1 MSKKTLPPPDFMA
14 VLPTSG
20 VVLPSQIASRVREA
34 PETRLRLE
42 LGRSTVPEER
52 RQLLMRLSGVLADRA
67 KDYPA
72 AISALEE
79 ASTIR
84 DAPDVMAKLGDV
96 CRLAGRFG
104 AAARWYVKAA
114 HFAPPDGE
122 TIPPLSSDLRLSWLR
137 DGVEL
142 AIRCGELELAA
153 SALVELDENEA
164 SLRRSRA
171 ALHKLAPDYV
181 DQITASTDWIYLA
194 DRAQAEGDTD
204 QTREH
209 LLRALTLDGT
219 DERATAKLAE
229 LERSLGR
236 ARIAD
241 EVEARCANLRQEARL
256 GPMAQIQRVRHLRA
270 QGDIALALASALQA
284 NLDQNEGEAATLLDE
299 LFRAVDLHELYVA
312 RLELRAAKEV
322 GSERARRFAI
332 IARVCSQD
340 LRFEARAVRAW
351 AQALLADPSFEAAHA
366 ALAEST
372 DLGLRVY
379 RDTLVALLYRDQ
391 EDELG
396 PVVRARCVAALGD
409 LLQDPS
415 DAPLLA
421 WATEGPDS
429 AAVRRVTIEVESLMS
444 AVAHDPSERVR
455 LLDAAA
461 KRLRQLPQESDKLQ
475 HVLEELATLS
485 GDDASQVY
493 EEVAQVALR
502 RGQLSAAVE
511 RLRDAAEYADNSE
524 RRADLLCRSLIL
536 EIGFGDRQSIA
547 ESARAVLAE
556 PNKQALAVAWV
567 LGVSLQDARLRAE
580 AMADMVPFAS
590 ESARGELRRAS
601 ALALLAQGSPRA
613 YDTAR
618 IALDELADPISCA
631 LLRASVARAAG
642 GRAAVEALS
651 RMVRDVVPWPDLCR
665 ELVKQ
670 AVSVEDWGR
679 ALAAQ
684 ERLVMFSPGDV
695 SLVDEWIRLALHA
708 RDPRGLR
715 FVLARMVS
723 EPAPTTALGAR
734 LAEAT
739 TSLAAWDATLG
750 LEWARTALDAFGLQ
764 STELRIALL
773 RVAEVARDDAFA
785 ATILERWTGSGQ
797 ATSETADLYLAL
809 AQRRSASGDVEG
821 EARALTRAVSFGADP
836 QTTQV
841 WLEQFARGSH
851 PLSGDARIMVMN
863 AQISLAERTGEKE
876 KLSRALREQG
886 VAYWELL
893 GERDEAFAVW
903 EAAARASP
911 DSGVRKYGADLVR
924 YAGAH
929 VALRVLRNLIDREDD
944 AELAGAFSAEAA
956 RASILADDLSS
967 ALRFAQRAITQNPLR
982 ADALEAAEQGA
993 LFARRVQEIAPLY
1006 DLVAARARGKY
1017 GRRAA
1022 HYRAARF
1029 FEANGEHD
1037 LAVGHAAKAFVSV
1050 TSEACYGLMMRAAAK
1065 GAFEPAIEALEDV
1078 ARRSVS
1084 SAQKGMWLVRAAE
1097 LQSRRGVDPE
1107 RAVDILLRALAAYP
1121 LTSTV
1126 KLLSAAAKSC
1136 LDVADIDRDFLEAR
1150 LESACA
1156 GLKRRLEGP
1165 DGARVCL
1172 AFAELLLQFSGSRA
1186 GVESWLDALAM
1197 AGDLDEFASFEGSVA
1212 AFVATNHG
1220 TELVRRGLI
1229 EAEKAFSNVGPPA
1242 LATLIGVARKLQLDE
1257 ELKRLLLL
1265 FVERDDGLSHVLEA
1279 EAAIMHGGTPA
1290 ERARFGRA
1298 CDSARLCA
1306 ALIERA
1312 RSEVTHS
1319 ESEQLCSRALSLAPD
1334 GDLRASAEAVYAEVR
1349 EKLGMRAFESAI
1361 PASSATIVVAP
1372 GPLVTPVGEA
1382 ARLGRL
1388 ATAREM
1394 EGDATAALSLWLR
1407 AAEHEPAHIESWLA
1421 VERVAWMA
1429 GDDAARALALQQ
1441 LDARLEGPARRDVR
1455 KRRAAMLAQRG
1466 QSSAAEDLWRVLLR
1480 EDPNDADADLA
1491 VEEFILGRADGPE
1504 LVKHLRE
1511 RAARLADDPER
1522 ADAYRA
1528 VRLRIAAVL
1537 EQRLGDPN
1545 AALLELQDL
1554 LKTAPGNTSVLRFL
1568 ADMYEQTGR
1577 MIEAANLWKEIA
1589 DASPP
1594 ADSVSL
1600 QVRYLQALSAGG
1612 RSEEAAD
1619 RAEEL
1624 YALYPEELSI
1634 LTVRVDALRLTT
1646 RYRELGD
1653 SLELYALAS
1662 AVAPDMQ
1669 TELLVEAAEA
1679 AARSGDMYLALSRA
1693 QRGAATAPRNSK
1705 VHLLARGLEY
1715 RLRGAG
1721 TPDEARRCL
1730 EQMSLITEFADAE
1743 DVALHAFLMAE
1754 AADVVHGHGAGQRI
1768 LEEAV
1773 VRVGTKPLLCVGLG
1787 ERGFALGE
1795 YEVAVAH
1802 FRIAVSGDLLLL
1814 RKRPSVAVSGALAAE
1829 KCGDFGAQVFFWE
1842 HATDDPTQRHRAER
1856 KLLLLAAAVDD
1867 AERIR
1872 SLLSSLIDLEPWETR
1887 VSLTV
1892 ELARELCA
1900 GGATAKAE
1908 GIRLLR
1914 DAARIAPAGGALGAE
1929 ISAALAATGERV
1941 QHTSPEFRR
1950 PSSKDPI
1957 LAAKPVVARPSV
1969 PTAPAEVIR
1978 LLRGA
1983 LDRSAPESEA
1993 IRALEGLMNAGS
2005 ADAADLLGEYAER
2018 WDTLRFDRLRYRRVA
2033 AELAP
2038 GDLTRLAA
2046 LRDAAHAEHLTRYTR
2061 ALDHI
2066 RAPYSQTRVDPP
2078 LLDGQREQPGM
2089 LTLLTR
2095 HSSEGSG
2102 LALGAL
2108 WDACQDALLRLLPV
2122 PQLGRIER
2130 VVPGPLSPLG
2140 RVLDASMRILDVPR
2154 SVIFRQSSG
2163 VHTRRAVAAL
2173 GKPPSGIIHVAS
2185 LDDSPESAFV
2195 LGEAISAT
2203 LSSNVLLLGA
2213 LKPDELWDAILRA
2226 FGQSST
2232 SSRHSLDGDALV
2244 STLWQIVP
2252 AGTQRHIQD
2261 LLGKDAPSFSL
2272 VLERAAQTG
2281 RRLGMFVS
2289 GDFHLAARM
2298 ILEDF
2303 SESQSLT
2310 DESALSVLCSKLPS
2324 LADLYRLAI
2333 RPEYA
2338 DARWEGESAPG
2349 RVTGRPS
2356 GGPQR

>member
-1 MSKKTLPPPDFMA
+1 MSKKTLPPPDFLA

-20 VVLPSQIASRVREA
+20 VVLPSQATTRMREA

-42 LGRSTVPEER
+42 LDRCTGTEER
-52 RQLLMRLSGVLADRA
+52 RQLLIRLSGVLADRA
-67 KDYPA
+67 RDYPA
-72 AISALEE
+72 AIATLEE
-79 ASTIR
+79 ALTLQ
-84 DAPDVMAKLGDV
+84 ATPDVLARLGDV
-96 CRLAGRFG
+96 CRLAGRFA

-114 HFAPPDGE
+114 HYAAPAGS
-122 TIPPLSSDLRLSWLR
+122 TLPPMSGDLRLSWLR
-137 DGVEL
+137 DGIEL

-153 SALVELDENEA
+153 SALVELDENES

-181 DQITASTDWIYLA
+181 DQITASSDWIYLA
-194 DRAQAEGDTD
+194 ERAHLEGDTD

-219 DERATAKLAE
+219 DERATSKLAE

-241 EVEARCANLRQEARL
+241 EVEARCAHLRQEARL
-256 GPMAQIQRVRHLRA
+256 GALAQIQRVRHLRA
-270 QGDIALALASALQA
+270 QGDTALALASALQA
-284 NLDQNEGEAATLLDE
+284 NLDQVEGEAATLLDE
-299 LFRAVDLHELYVA
+299 LFRAVDLHEVYVA
-312 RLELRAAKEV
+312 RLELRASKEV

-332 IARVCSQD
+332 IARVCAQD
-340 LRFEARAVRAW
+340 LASVARAARAW
-351 AQALLADPSFEAAHA
+351 GQALLADPSFEAAHA
-366 ALAEST
+366 ALAESS
-372 DLGLRVY
+372 DVGLRVY
-379 RDTLVALLYRDQ
+379 RDVLVTLLYRDTD
-391 EDELG
+391 EDLG
-396 PVVRARCVAALGD
+396 PIVRARCVVALTE
-409 LLQDPS
+409 LLQDGA

-421 WATEGPDS
+421 WATEGPE
-429 AAVRRVTIEVESLMS
+429 AAGVRRVTLEVESLMS
-444 AVAHDPSERVR
+444 AVAHDPAERVR

-461 KRLRQLPQESDKLQ
+461 KRLRLLPQESDKLQ
-475 HVLEELATLS
+475 HVLEELAPLA
-485 GDDASQVY
+485 GDEASQIY

-502 RGQLSAAVE
+502 RGQVSAAVH
-511 RLRDAAEYADNSE
+511 RLRDAAEYADTSE
-524 RRADLLCRSLIL
+524 RRADLLCRSLLL
-536 EIGFGDRQSIA
+536 ECTFGDRHSIA

-567 LGVSLQDARLRAE
+567 LGVSLADARLRAE
-580 AMADMVPFAS
+580 AMADMVPFAT
-590 ESARGELRRAS
+590 EAARGELRRAS

-618 IALDELADPISCA
+618 VALDELTDPISAA

-665 ELVKQ
+665 ELVRQ
-670 AVSVEDWGR
+670 AVAVEDWGR

-739 TSLAAWDATLG
+739 TALAAWDSTLG

-773 RVAEVARDDAFA
+773 RVAEIARDDAFA

-797 ATSETADLYLAL
+797 ATSETADLYMAL

-821 EARALTRAVSFGADP
+821 EARALTRAVTFGADP
-836 QTTQV
+836 QATQV

-851 PLSGDARIMVMN
+851 PLSGDARMMVTN
-863 AQISLAERTGEKE
+863 AQITLAERTGDRE

-893 GERDEAFAVW
+893 GERDESFRVW
-903 EAAARASP
+903 ELAARASP
-911 DSGVRKYGADLVR
+911 ESGVRKYGADLVR
-924 YAGAH
+924 YAGPH
-929 VALRVLRNLIDREDD
+929 VALRVLRNLIDREED

-956 RASILADDLSS
+956 RASMLADDLAS
-967 ALRFAQRAITQNPLR
+967 ALRFAQRAITQNPQR
-982 ADALEAAEQGA
+982 ADALEAAERGA
-993 LFARRVQEIAPLY
+993 LFTRQTEEISPLY
-1006 DLVAARARGKY
+1006 DLVSERARGKY

-1029 FEANGEHD
+1029 FEANGHHD
-1037 LAVGHAAKAFVSV
+1037 LAVTHAAKAFTAV
-1050 TSEACYGLMMRAAAK
+1050 TSEACYSLLMRAAAK
-1065 GAFEPAIEALEDV
+1065 GAYEPAIEALEEV
-1078 ARRSVS
+1078 ARRSPGP
-1084 SAQKGMWLVRAAE
+1084 AQKGMWLVRAAE
-1097 LQSRRGVDPE
+1097 LQTKRGTEPE

-1121 LTSTV
+1121 LTTTV
-1126 KLLSAAAKSC
+1126 KLLSSAAKAC
-1136 LDVADIDRDFLEAR
+1136 LALPEVDRDFLEAR
-1150 LESACA
+1150 LESACS

-1172 AFAELLLQFSGSRA
+1172 AFAELLLQFSGSAA
-1186 GVESWLDALAM
+1186 GVESWLDALSM
-1197 AGDLDEFASFEGSVA
+1197 AGDLEEFSTFEGSVA
-1212 AFVATNHG
+1212 SFVATNHG
-1220 TELVRRGLI
+1220 PELVRRGLV

-1242 LATLIGVARKLQLDE
+1242 LATLASVARELGLQE

-1265 FVERDDGLSHVLEA
+1265 LVERDEALTYVLEA
-1279 EAAIMHGGTPA
+1279 ETAIMSHGTPA

-1298 CDSARLCA
+1298 CDSGRICA
-1306 ALIERA
+1306 ALIEKA
-1312 RSEVTHS
+1312 KAGTMHS
-1319 ESEQLCSRALSLAPD
+1319 ESEQLCARALSLAPD
-1334 GDLRASAEAVYAEVR
+1334 GELRAVAEGVYAEIR
-1349 EKLGMRAFESAI
+1349 EKLGMRGFESGA

-1372 GPLVTPVGEA
+1372 DIVTPGGEA
-1382 ARLGRL
+1382 ARLGKL
-1388 ATAREM
+1388 ATAREI

-1421 VERVAWMA
+1421 VERVAWLV

-1441 LDARLEGPARRDVR
+1441 LDARLEGPARREVR

-1466 QSSAAEDLWRVLLR
+1466 QSSAAEDLWRALLR
-1480 EDPNDADADLA
+1480 EDPNDSDADLA
-1491 VEEFILGRADGPE
+1491 VEEFILGRSDGQE
-1504 LVKHLRE
+1504 LVRHLRE
-1511 RAARLADDPER
+1511 RAARLAGNPEK

-1545 AALLELQDL
+1545 AALIELQEL
-1554 LKTAPGNTSVLRFL
+1554 VQLAPGNVSVLRFL

-1577 MIEAANLWKEIA
+1577 MMEAANLWKEIA
-1589 DASPP
+1589 DAAPEG
-1594 ADSVSL
+1594 DVVGL
-1600 QVRYLQALSAGG
+1600 RVRYLQALSAAG

-1619 RAEEL
+1619 KADEL
-1624 YALYPEELSI
+1624 YQQFPDELSI
-1634 LTVRVDALRLTT
+1634 LLVRVDALRLTT

-1653 SLELYALAS
+1653 ALELYAMAS
-1662 AVAPDMQ
+1662 AVSADMQ
-1669 TELLVEAAEA
+1669 TELLVEASEA
-1679 AARSGDMYLALSRA
+1679 AAKSGDMYLALARA
-1693 QRGAATAPRNSK
+1693 QRGAASAPRTSK

-1730 EQMSLITEFADAE
+1730 EQLSLISEFADNE
-1743 DVALHAFLMAE
+1743 DLALHAFLMAE
-1754 AADVVHGHGAGQRI
+1754 ATDVVHGHGAGARI
-1768 LEEAV
+1768 LEDAITQ
-1773 VRVGTKPLLCVGLG
+1773 VGARPILCVGLA
-1787 ERGFALGE
+1787 ERAFALGE
-1795 YEVAVAH
+1795 YEKAVTH
-1802 FRIAVSGDLLLL
+1802 FRVAVSGDLLLF
-1814 RKRPSVAVSGALAAE
+1814 RKRPAVATAGAIAAE

-1842 HATDDPTQRHRAER
+1842 HVADDPTQRTRAER
-1856 KLLLLAAAVDD
+1856 KLLTLAAAVDD
-1867 AERIR
+1867 GERIR
-1872 SLLSSLIDLEPWETR
+1872 TLLSSLVDMEPWETR
-1887 VSLTV
+1887 LPLTL
-1892 ELARELCA
+1892 ELARELCS
-1900 GGATAKAE
+1900 GSSVAKQE
-1908 GIRLLR
+1908 GVRLLR
-1914 DAARIAPAGGALGAE
+1914 DAARIAPSGGAHAAE
-1929 ISAALAATGERV
+1929 IAELLALNGERV
-1941 QHTSPEFRR
+1941 QHTAPEFRR

-1957 LAAKPVVARPSV
+1957 LAAKPVASRPPMV
-1969 PTAPAEVIR
+1969 TAPAEVVR
-1978 LLRGA
+1978 TLRA
-1983 LDRSAPESEA
+1983 NIDRAAPESEA
-1993 IRALEGLMNAGS
+1993 IRGLEALMNSGHV
-2005 ADAADLLGEYAER
+2005 DAADLLGDYADR
-2018 WDTLRFDRLRYRRVA
+2018 WSELRVDRLRYRRIA

-2046 LRDAAHAEHLTRYTR
+2046 LRTAAHAENLVRYVR

-2066 RAPYSQTRVDPP
+2066 RGPYVRARVDAPP
-2078 LLDGQREQPGM
+2078 LAEQREQPGM

-2095 HSSEGSG
+2095 HSNEGAG
-2102 LALGAL
+2102 QALGAL
-2108 WDACQDALLRLLPV
+2108 WDTCQDALLRLLPV
-2122 PQLGRIER
+2122 PPLGRLER

-2154 SVIFRQSSG
+2154 SVIFRQTGG
-2163 VHTRRAVAAL
+2163 VHTRRAIAAL

-2185 LDDSPESAFV
+2185 LDDSTQSAFI

-2213 LKPDELWDAILRA
+2213 LKPEELWDAVLLA
-2226 FGQSST
+2226 FGQSNGA
-2232 SSRHSLDGDALV
+2232 RHSLDGDALV
-2244 STLWQIVP
+2244 TDLWQVVP
-2252 AGTQRHIQD
+2252 AGTQRHMQD
-2261 LLGKDAPSFSL
+2261 LLSKEATSFPL

-2298 ILEDF
+2298 VLEDF
-2303 SESQSLT
+2303 SEPT
-2310 DESALSVLCSKLPS
+2310 DLGEESALALLCAKLPS

-2338 DARWEGESAPG
+2338 DARWEGDSIAN
-2349 RVTGRPS
+2349 RTTGRPS
-2356 GGPQR
+2356 GGPGP